1 MRKYIS
7 IFKIFSWFVKWINVV
22 FKNLLSKCWT
32 FCFNNEI
39 FQKLKAITFYD
50 DFWTDNDV
58 ADLVTFRACR
68 PRSLYLSRTKQLYLF
83 QSYAEITSVSPALGS
98 VHGGTSITI
107 TGRNFDQTRSPAKV
121 KISGQCSDSS
131 RAKALLVLT
140 ILSWVGYVNPYRELI
155 QLLGYCINHIHWPI
169 VWFTYSWGLLLS
181 SEHVYYHS
189 SQYFNN
195 IFWLCFV
202 CKRTDS

>member
-7 IFKIFSWFVKWINVV
+7 IFRIFSWFVKWINVV

-32 FCFNNEI
+32 FYCNNEI
-39 FQKLKAITFYD
+39 FQKLEAITFYD

-98 VHGGTSITI
+98 VYGGTSITI
-107 TGRNFDQTRSPAKV
+107 TGRNFDQTQSPAKV
-121 KISGQCSDSS
+121 RISGQCSDSP

-140 ILSWVGYVNPYRELI
+140 ILSWVGYDNPFRELI
-155 QLLGYCINHIHWPI
+155 QLLGCCINHIHRPI
-169 VWFTYSWGLLLS
+169 VWFTYTWGITL
-181 SEHVYYHS
+181 V
-189 SQYFNN
+189 
-195 IFWLCFV
+195 
-202 CKRTDS
+202 

>member
-7 IFKIFSWFVKWINVV
+7 IFRIFSWFVKWINVV

-32 FCFNNEI
+32 FYCNNEI

-50 DFWTDNDV
+50 DCWTDNDV
-58 ADLVTFRACR
+58 ADLLAYRACR

-98 VHGGTSITI
+98 VYGGTSITI
-107 TGRNFDQTRSPAKV
+107 TGRNFDQTQSPAKV
-121 KISGQCSDSS
+121 KISGQCSDSP

-140 ILSWVGYVNPYRELI
+140 ILSWVGYDNPFRELI
-155 QLLGYCINHIHWPI
+155 QLLGCCINHIHRPI
-169 VWFTYSWGLLLS
+169 VWFTYSWGITL
-181 SEHVYYHS
+181 V
-189 SQYFNN
+189 
-195 IFWLCFV
+195 
-202 CKRTDS
+202 